1 MKYFLKNN
9 ANEEKINLGST
20 LIKNNFN
27 KYFNINEEN
36 IFFSK
41 FPNLKSVNKDKFLFY
56 FLMFCGSHVFV

>member
-36 IFFSK
+36 IFFFKISRFK
-41 FPNLKSVNKDKFLFY
+41 I
-56 FLMFCGSHVFV
+56 C

>member
-36 IFFSK
+36 IFFQN
-41 FPNLKSVNKDKFLFY
+41 FQI
-56 FLMFCGSHVFV
+56 